1 MKHSIDN
8 PVTARKIVKKIIQ
21 VASVDT
27 VSELI
32 EDRFA
37 CFMFHYNRR
46 KSEYTVDNNKEFHAL
61 IIEFLKT
68 IYQTEQIDEELLLAR
83 GLFVIENFCQG
94 HLGKGYEGVYYDILN
109 HTASI
114 TEFLMTLVDGLKDYE
129 QYKFIEVICIR
140 HIDPCDHALKYA
152 VVKEIGRKYG
162 HLFPD
167 GVCEH
172 PENFI
177 SHIPKLI
184 TSIISSN
191 DIFSGIINR

>member
-1 MKHSIDN
+1 MKHMIDN
-8 PVTARKIVKKIIQ
+8 QVTVRTIVKKIIQ
-21 VASVDT
+21 VASVST
-27 VSELI
+27 VSESI

-37 CFMFHYNRR
+37 CFMFYYNRR
-46 KSEYTVDNNKEFHAL
+46 KNEFTVNNNKEFHAL
-61 IIEFLKT
+61 IIEFLNT
-68 IYQTEQIDEELLLAR
+68 IYQTEQINQELLLAR

-94 HLGKGYEGVYYDILN
+94 HLGKGYEGVYYDLLN
-109 HTASI
+109 HAASI
-114 TEFLMTLVDGLKDYE
+114 TEFLMIFVDGLKNYE

-140 HIDPCDHALKYA
+140 HIDPCDHKLKCA
-152 VVKEIGRKYG
+152 VVKEIVRKYG

-172 PENFI
+172 PENYI

-184 TSIISSN
+184 TSIISSS